1 MQKVLNDQIWKICVK
16 VQEWPDGETSNS
28 SRGPTL
34 SQVSA
39 TVIII
44 IIDIA
49 IVVICTDIHWWLWM
63 IFSCRATQIWDYPS
77 GTTRTQTWRWV
88 LNMSMINA
96 IALSYISA
104 MYWILKVGFG
114 LKRQNTWHRLL
125 SPQDTLDL
133 KKQDTF
139 DLNKNKDVID
149 QITSTVWCI
158 QGSDIG
164 FLYVVKSYPSFCIF
178 PKKSHVCHLYS
189 LLWFICPALSP
200 KILAVMF

>member
-114 LKRQNTWHRLL
+114 LLWRAFFRCFPKTNCKIIFRNLVWNFSKIFRFRFGLVAWSVTKGG
-125 SPQDTLDL
+125 L
-133 KKQDTF
+133 KKQ
-139 DLNKNKDVID
+139 
-149 QITSTVWCI
+149 
-158 QGSDIG
+158 
-164 FLYVVKSYPSFCIF
+164 IF
-178 PKKSHVCHLYS
+178 YS
-189 LLWFICPALSP
+189 QADGKGGRGQPPRLWP
-200 KILAVMF
+200 